1 MHGEACPFALG
12 ADLIVIAL
20 DGDNVRAAYVAAAH
34 RRLYWEATVRGR
46 PSPKAV
52 PAELVPGLV
61 ELLGAR
67 PDGAGEEPP

>member
-20 DGDNVRAAYVAAAH
+20 DRDNVGAAYVAAAH
-34 RRLYWEATVRGR
+34 RRLHCGATVWER

-52 PAELVPGLV
+52 PAELVPGPV
-61 ELLGAR
+61 ELIGAR
-67 PDGAGEEPP
+67 PDGGGEEPP